1 MISAEPFDTPIVT
14 DRLEL
19 RLLASSDVPAF
30 HSYYSRPDVCRYL
43 LFEPRDLDTITE
55 KVAAH
60 AAHVSLREDGD
71 YLDLAVVRRSDDR
84 LVGDV
89 ILKLAHSDQLTG
101 EIGWGFHPEFQ
112 GNGYATEAATAML
125 RHAFGTL
132 GFRRIVAELDP
143 HNAASA
149 ALCRRLG
156 MRQEAHLVDNLF
168 SKGEWVDTV
177 VFALLAREFSTGLA

>member
-1 MISAEPFDTPIVT
+1 MISAEPFIAPIVT

-19 RLLASSDVPAF
+19 RLLTAADVPAF

-43 LFEPRDLDTITE
+43 LFEPRDLATITD

-60 AAHVSLREDGD
+60 AAHVALREDDD
-71 YLDLAVVRRSDDR
+71 YLDLAVVRRQDGQ

-89 ILKLAHSDQLTG
+89 ILKLSHSEQLTG
-101 EIGWGFHPEFQ
+101 EIGWGFHPDFH
-112 GNGYATEAATAML
+112 GSGYATEAATAML
-125 RHAFGTL
+125 AHAFGTL

-143 HNAASA
+143 HNEASA

-168 SKGEWVDTV
+168 SKGEWVDTA
-177 VFALLAREFSTGLA
+177 VFALLAREFSTVRA